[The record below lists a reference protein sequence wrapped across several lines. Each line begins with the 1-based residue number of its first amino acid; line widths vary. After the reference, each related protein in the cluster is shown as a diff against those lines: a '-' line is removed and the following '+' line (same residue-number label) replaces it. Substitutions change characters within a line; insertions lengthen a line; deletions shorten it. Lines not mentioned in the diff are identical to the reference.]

1 VDDNYSSHGR
11 KSNMPSV
18 FGAENKYSTHNYCLT
33 MVPYYVTLLKPLTAV
48 TQGCDC
54 LIILLLIELR

>member
-1 VDDNYSSHGR
+1 
-11 KSNMPSV
+11 MPSV